1 MLKYRKEKQKMKF
14 KVIIGIMVTLLFIGM
29 LTLAFDIQPAKA
41 SGTIYIRADGSVDP
55 DTAPISTVG
64 NVTYTFTDN
73 IIYDEIVVEKNNTVV
88 DGASYSVQGTL
99 SLHSR
104 GIS

>member
-1 MLKYRKEKQKMKF
+1 MRLKA
-14 KVIIGIMVTLLFIGM
+14 VSGIM
-29 LTLAFDIQPAKA
+29 LTLLLIGILILTFNIQPVEA